1 MPIEFKKSGDKIML
15 IYSPENVEWL
25 DHELNEKG
33 YIRIRKVFYFK
44 IRDRLDINHNENRVF
59 FFANKQDEYY
69 KIDKEKLNINHNIFI
84 HEDINFDKKLFVA
97 IRDISIFRRIDSLID
112 SEIYIGGNNATISK
126 DSFEQLLREFP
137 TSTELKLYSEH
148 RISRVLSNEL
158 DIERDFYK
166 KLQDNLNKR
175 IHNIP
180 KKDISYLR
188 MEIELNKFNF
198 LYNKMK
204 DLLENA
210 SSMPEKEWQRN
221 VLDIILLIFPKYIA
235 SLYNVCIKDFY
246 TNSEKTTNRFIDI
259 TLIDFNGNIDIIE
272 IKQPFQ
278 KSILAN
284 NPYRGNYIPH
294 KELTGA
300 IMQAEKYIF
309 HLCKW
314 GVNGEKILTKI
325 YQKYLPNNLS
335 IRITNPK
342 ALILLGRDDDFNIQQ
357 MLDFEIIRRKYSN
370 IIDIMTYD
378 DLLRRIKNIIDAL
391 KI

>member
-1 MPIEFKKSGDKIML
+1 
-15 IYSPENVEWL
+15 
-25 DHELNEKG
+25 
-33 YIRIRKVFYFK
+33 
-44 IRDRLDINHNENRVF
+44 
-59 FFANKQDEYY
+59 
-69 KIDKEKLNINHNIFI
+69 
-84 HEDINFDKKLFVA
+84 
-97 IRDISIFRRIDSLID
+97 
-112 SEIYIGGNNATISK
+112 
-126 DSFEQLLREFP
+126 
-137 TSTELKLYSEH
+137 
-148 RISRVLSNEL
+148 
-158 DIERDFYK
+158 
-166 KLQDNLNKR
+166 
-175 IHNIP
+175 
-180 KKDISYLR
+180 